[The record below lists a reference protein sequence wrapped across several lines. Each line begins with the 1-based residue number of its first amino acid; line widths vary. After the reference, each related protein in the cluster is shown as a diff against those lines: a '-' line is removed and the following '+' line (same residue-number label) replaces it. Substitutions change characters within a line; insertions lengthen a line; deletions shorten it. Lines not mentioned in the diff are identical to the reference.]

1 MEATFR
7 RILLSVESTEG
18 AQRAARL
25 AIALAERDKAHLL
38 ALNVVDPSLI
48 DRLARLTGRRTSE
61 VEAEVEEDGWKYLY
75 YVEGMA
81 VEREVA
87 ISLRQ
92 ERGLP
97 EDVLVRQ
104 AKALQVDLLVLGPP
118 GSRPGARRLMQLSL
132 EKVLYESPCPVL
144 VVR

>member
-1 MEATFR
+1 VEATFR

-104 AKALQVDLLVLGPP
+104 AKALQVDLLVLGLP